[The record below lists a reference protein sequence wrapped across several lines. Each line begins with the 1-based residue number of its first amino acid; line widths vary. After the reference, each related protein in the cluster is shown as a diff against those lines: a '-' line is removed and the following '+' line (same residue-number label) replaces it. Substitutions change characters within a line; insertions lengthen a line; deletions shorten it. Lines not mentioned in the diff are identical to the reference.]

1 MNDYHVKIGRA
12 WVKRYF
18 SELKHYGVKGM
29 KWGVRRTPEQ
39 LGHKR
44 LAKSPKNDT
53 IVTDAIKKGEVR
65 LKINREK
72 QLRHTLKGHTP
83 GRSYLYGDLDYAQKL
98 VDELAGKGC
107 PIRDRNGKWTHQERI
122 KNNEYIGSYVDRET
136 TKETKTN
143 KGIIVYS
150 KTGTHIYPAKDERS
164 SND

>member
-44 LAKSPKNDT
+44 LAKSAKDDT

-98 VDELAGKGC
+98 VDELSGTGKVK
-107 PIRDRNGKWTHQERI
+107 INKNGHWNHKEQI
-122 KNNEYIGSYVDRET
+122 SAMDIIGVHADPLT
-136 TKETKTN
+136 GKESKTN
-143 KGIIVYS
+143 RAIIIYS
-150 KTGTHIYPAKDERS
+150 QTGTHIYPAIPPKKKG
-164 SND
+164 